1 MQVGLQ
7 HAAPSSAIMA
17 GKPPVQRKVRLGPV
31 NDPLEHEAD
40 RIADQVVSKTPVN
53 AISSSGAPGVQRKC
67 AACEGEEDHVV
78 QRKAAGPAA
87 GTSADGVA
95 AGISHGGAPLA
106 PAERAYFEPRFG
118 RDFSAVRIHADAQAA
133 TAAADIGARAFTL
146 GRDIAFARDEYR
158 PATEA
163 GRRLIAHEL
172 AHTLQQNGTSQPVI
186 RRASYGNG
194 APPAWGNTTLAVV
207 PQDERPRVDEAM
219 SIIDEVVSGT
229 GSFSECHDLFAR
241 NCPGGTSGTLASVW
255 QRATIWRDTNA
266 AATENGSGQTNGSDI
281 AYTVTGYNQGVEGLA
296 GTLLHELGHNCGI
309 PGGDTHWRA
318 AQIRSYCIGPG
329 RNNLS
334 ITAGGYLGGDM
345 PILMLSY
352 RRLLGDLASGRLR
365 FTLGADLNVTGT
377 TAGIVEAATGTPG
390 SRRTPGEFASGMVG
404 GQVRLGGWGGSRYG
418 GFGLRLET
426 GLGVGQFSMR
436 RATADEDRS
445 TTTAA
450 GWVLQVGPRAEFLIK
465 AGDAHVFP
473 LTLSAAYR
481 VMQPLNNEA
490 RALHAFV
497 GGVEFHF

>member
-7 HAAPSSAIMA
+7 HAASGSAITA

-40 RIADQVVSKTPVN
+40 RVADQVVSQRPVD
-53 AISSSGAPGVQRKC
+53 AISGSGASGVQRKC
-67 AACEGEEDHVV
+67 AACEAEEDLTV
-78 QRKAAGPAA
+78 QRKAAGPTAA
-87 GTSADGVA
+87 TSADGVA
-95 AGISHGGAPLA
+95 AGISYGGAPLA

-118 RDFSAVRIHADAQAA
+118 RDFSTVRIHADEQAA
-133 TAAADIGARAFTL
+133 TAAAGIGARAFTL

-158 PATEA
+158 PATDA

-172 AHTLQQNGTSQPVI
+172 AHTLQQNDTSQPVI

-194 APPAWGNTTLAVV
+194 APPAWGNTTLTVV
-207 PQDERPRVDEAM
+207 PQDERARVDEAM
-219 SIIDEVVSGT
+219 GIIDEVVAGT

-241 NCPGGTSGTLASVW
+241 NCPQGTSGTLASVW
-255 QRATIWRDTNA
+255 QRTAIWRDTNA
-266 AATENGSGQTNGSDI
+266 AATENGSARTNGSNI
-281 AYTVTGYNQGVEGLA
+281 AYTVTGYDQGAEGLA
-296 GTLLHELGHNCGI
+296 GTLLHESGHNCGI
-309 PGGDTHWRA
+309 PGDDTHWRA

-329 RNNLS
+329 RNS
-334 ITAGGYLGGDM
+334 ISLTAGGYLGGEGS
-345 PILMLSY
+345 ILMLSY

-377 TAGIVEAATGTPG
+377 AAGIVERNTP
-390 SRRTPGEFASGMVG
+390 SSLRTASEFGSGMVG

-450 GWVLQVGPRAEFLIK
+450 GWVFQVGPRAEFLIK

-497 GGVEFHF
+497 GGVELQF

>member
-17 GKPPVQRKVRLGPV
+17 GKPAVQRKVRLGPA

-40 RIADQVVSKTPVN
+40 RIADQVVSKTPVD
-53 AISSSGAPGVQRKC
+53 AISSSGAPGIQRKC
-67 AACEGEEDHVV
+67 AACEAEEDLTV
-78 QRKAAGPAA
+78 QRKAADPAA
-87 GTSADGVA
+87 ATSADGVA
-95 AGISHGGAPLA
+95 AGIARSGVPLG

-158 PATEA
+158 PATDA

-172 AHTLQQNGTSQPVI
+172 AHTLQQNGASPPVI
-186 RRASYGNG
+186 RRASYGTGTPPNWG
-194 APPAWGNTTLAVV
+194 ANKPLAVV
-207 PQDERPRVDEAM
+207 PQNERPQVDEA
-219 SIIDEVVSGT
+219 IALIDEIVAGP
-229 GSFSECHDLFAR
+229 GSFSECHDHFAR
-241 NCPGGTSGTLASVW
+241 NCPGGTSGSLASVW
-255 QRATIWRDTNA
+255 QQATIWRNTNP
-266 AATENGSGQTNGSDI
+266 AATMYASGSVSGSDI
-281 AYTVTGYNQGVEGLA
+281 GYTARGLDAGTERLA
-296 GTLLHELGHNCGI
+296 GTLLHESGHNCGI
-309 PGGDTHWRA
+309 PGGARHWLLD
-318 AQIRSYCIGPG
+318 QIRSYCIGPG
-329 RNNLS
+329 RNIFS
-334 ITAGGYLGGDM
+334 ITTGGYLGGDM

-365 FTLGADLNVTGT
+365 FTLGADLNVAGT
-377 TAGIVEAATGTPG
+377 TAGIAERNSP
-390 SRRTPGEFASGMVG
+390 SSLRTPGEFGSAMVG

-426 GLGVGQFSMR
+426 GPGAGTFSMR

-445 TTTAA
+445 TTTGA
-450 GWVLQVGPRAEFLIK
+450 GWVFQVGPRAEFLIK

-490 RALHAFV
+490 HALHAFV
-497 GGVEFHF
+497 GGVEFQF